1 MGLRPEFQAFKES
14 LRSSKL
20 ALKGRVLACAQ
31 ASINMHRRQ
40 KRGTI
45 LQGRNMETEPKSTHP
60 VRPSAGA
67 PLAAPA
73 GPLSNVTNRARA
85 KPVRTPTAIVYC
97 EGNFA
102 KIDGKTANGLVRH
115 SQTYRIVSVIDSSYA
130 GLDSGQVLDE
140 AANGVAIFKDL
151 EAAVAQE
158 EEIPDTLIYG
168 MAPSTGK
175 LSGEDRGVILEA
187 IGLGMNIV
195 GGLHEYLSD
204 DPEFSAAAKVGRGV
218 WIRDIRKPRPSKDMR
233 LFDGSVGGV
242 TSIRIA
248 ILGTDCAIGKRTTAT
263 VLARVLNERGIR
275 TVLIGTGQTGLMQG
289 ARYGVAMD
297 AVPPQF
303 CCGELEGAIVSA
315 FEAEQPEVILIE
327 GQGALSHPAF
337 CTSAFI
343 LRGSQPDAVI
353 LQHAPK
359 RGHRCD
365 FPTMPMPDPAD
376 EIALIQAFADTKV
389 VGLTINH
396 EHMNEAEIDAAI
408 KYYALKLGLPVTD
421 ALSRPVDDLLK
432 MVLSAFPALVERP
445 IVAA

>member
-1 MGLRPEFQAFKES
+1 
-14 LRSSKL
+14 
-20 ALKGRVLACAQ
+20 
-31 ASINMHRRQ
+31 
-40 KRGTI
+40 
-45 LQGRNMETEPKSTHP
+45 MEIEPNSTQSVGSCPSEPLTAPTGP
-60 VRPSAGA
+60 V
-67 PLAAPA
+67 
-73 GPLSNVTNRARA
+73 SNIRNRARVKSA
-85 KPVRTPTAIVYC
+85 RTPSAIVYC
-97 EGNFA
+97 EGSFS

-115 SQTYRIVSVIDSSYA
+115 SETYRIVSVIDSSYS
-130 GLDSGQVLDE
+130 GKDSGQVLDE
-140 AANGVAIFKDL
+140 APNGIGIFKDL
-151 EAAVAQE
+151 EAAVTQE
-158 EEIPDTLIYG
+158 EEVPDTLIYG

-175 LSGEDRGVILEA
+175 LSDEDRGVILEA
-187 IGLGMNIV
+187 IALGMNIV

-204 DPEFSAAAKVGRGV
+204 DPEFSAAAKIGRGV
-218 WIRDIRKPRPSKDMR
+218 LIRDIRKPRPSKDMR

-248 ILGTDCAIGKRTTAT
+248 VLGTDCAIGKRTTAT

-303 CCGELEGAIVSA
+303 CCGELEGEIVSA

-359 RGHRCD
+359 RAHRCD

-376 EIALIQAFADTKV
+376 EIALIEAFADTKV
-389 VGLTINH
+389 IGLTVNH
-396 EHMNEAEIDAAI
+396 EDMNEAEIDSAI

-421 ALSRPVDDLLK
+421 ALSRPEDELLK
-432 MVLSAFPALVERP
+432 IVLSAFPALVERP